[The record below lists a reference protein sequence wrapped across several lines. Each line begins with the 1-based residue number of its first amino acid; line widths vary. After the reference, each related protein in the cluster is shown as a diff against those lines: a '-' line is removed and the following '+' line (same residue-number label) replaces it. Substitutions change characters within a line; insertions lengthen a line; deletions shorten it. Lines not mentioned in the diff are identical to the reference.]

1 MKISKYFAMV
11 AMAVGSIIAT
21 STNASAAETEQNP
34 TRTLIEMALEEVED
48 TLPMDLGD
56 GMTMTRMYVSYD
68 KLIIECT
75 CPNDI
80 VDIMSTVSDPSM
92 KNLLLTSVASDE
104 STKLLLDLCVEADMG
119 FAMVY
124 TNPSG
129 TNSATLSY
137 STSDLASII
146 K

>member
-80 VDIMSTVSDPSM
+80 VDLMSTVSDPSM

>member
-11 AMAVGSIIAT
+11 AMTVGSIIAT

-80 VDIMSTVSDPSM
+80 VDLMSTVSDPSM

-129 TNSATLSY
+129 TNSAKLSY

>member
-1 MKISKYFAMV
+1 MKISKFFAMV

-34 TRTLIEMALEEVED
+34 TRALIEMALEEVED

-56 GMTMTRMYVSYD
+56 GITMTRMYVSYD

-80 VDIMSTVSDPSM
+80 VDIMSAVSDPSV
-92 KNLLLTSVASDE
+92 KNVMLTAVASDE
-104 STKLLLDLCVEADMG
+104 STKLLLALCVEADMG

-137 STSDLASII
+137 STSELASII

>member
-11 AMAVGSIIAT
+11 AMAVGSIIAI

-56 GMTMTRMYVSYD
+56 GMTTTRMYVSYD

-80 VDIMSTVSDPSM
+80 VDHMSTVSDPSM

>member
-1 MKISKYFAMV
+1 MKISKFFAMV

-56 GMTMTRMYVSYD
+56 GMTLTRMYVSYD

-80 VDIMSTVSDPSM
+80 VDIMSTVSDPST

>member
-1 MKISKYFAMV
+1 MKLSKYFAMV

-56 GMTMTRMYVSYD
+56 GMTLTRMYVRYD

-92 KNLLLTSVASDE
+92 KTLMLTSVASDE
-104 STKLLLDLCVEADMG
+104 STKLLLALCVEADMG
-119 FAMVY
+119 VAMVY

-137 STSDLASII
+137 STSELASII

>member
-1 MKISKYFAMV
+1 
-11 AMAVGSIIAT
+11 
-21 STNASAAETEQNP
+21 
-34 TRTLIEMALEEVED
+34 
-48 TLPMDLGD
+48 MDIGD
-56 GMTMTRMYVSYD
+56 GITMTRMYVSYD

-92 KNLLLTSVASDE
+92 KTLLLTSVASDE
-104 STKLLLDLCVEADMG
+104 STKLLLVLCVEADMG

-137 STSDLASII
+137 STSELASII

>member
-11 AMAVGSIIAT
+11 AMVVGSIIAT

-80 VDIMSTVSDPSM
+80 VDLMSTVSDPSM

-137 STSDLASII
+137 STSELASII

>member
-1 MKISKYFAMV
+1 MKISKFFAMV

-34 TRTLIEMALEEVED
+34 TRTLIEMALEQVED

-56 GMTMTRMYVSYD
+56 GITMTRMYVSYD

-92 KNLLLTSVASDE
+92 KNLMLPVVASDE
-104 STKLLLDLCVEADMG
+104 STKLLLALCVEADMG

-124 TNPSG
+124 NNPSG

-137 STSDLASII
+137 STSELASII